1 MSDVNQPPEGAEA
14 WGRALEAAVGFLADD
29 YEVDPVE
36 VLAQEGFI
44 ALLDGTVGLDL
55 DADAEVFAERVEEAL
70 AEWTESYAYEP
81 AHAPAGAPGGGQF
94 TTGGPGGGAKS
105 TPTRKA
111 RTKGK
116 GKPGAKNPPAA
127 AKPAGPLGFDGKSGT
142 GYDKPGG
149 DPQVRELQDVVNKL
163 GFKDAQG
170 KPLARDGKFGPKTTT
185 AVQAMQ
191 KALGLPTDGKVSPEL
206 LARVKSLAA
215 KKKPVA
221 KRARESEHVEVQR
234 ADRIEGRVLEAVGT
248 DAAGGRVFRV
258 RIIREGT
265 SKNRKRY
272 TEAVLRRAAPLYE
285 GAKAYDHHRSREEM
299 ASSTLAGLVGGYRSV
314 SYEAGSDGGGL
325 YGDLHLFPS
334 ARHTAEALDASIA
347 AQQAGLPPLV
357 GISHDVLASFKAGAP
372 GPRGHVQEAVAIT
385 RVHSADV
392 VADPSAGG
400 QAERVLA
407 GGITATSE
415 ESDVE
420 VTTEAVLDAFTEA
433 SDEQLAAY
441 GLTRVTPAHTTE
453 AAPVGEPKG
462 SFLASLMLD
471 AKLAQA
477 GIPAT
482 VKESVLA
489 ALPERVTESDID
501 GQIGA
506 YKGMLA
512 GLERAGLAPTV
523 TVQVTQEAVDKKIK
537 ALDAFFNGD
546 FHNGYRSFRG
556 AYEDFTG
563 RRQSAMGGEDYNRVI
578 LRESFAEDYTYQE
591 ERATESMTASSW
603 NLVLGDSVTRRLIAE
618 YNRPGL
624 DVWQDFVSSTPPVND
639 FRTQRIDRI
648 GGYGLLPTVA
658 QGAPYQPLT
667 SPTNEEV
674 TYALAKKGGTEDV
687 TLEMIAND
695 DVRAI
700 SKIPAKLGR
709 AAARTLYLFVLE
721 LLRPSTGTYAP
732 TGTAGN
738 PTIYDSTALYVA
750 GHANTTTSPLSQ
762 TALSVSRAKMRQQ
775 AAYGDAVDILGA
787 TPKYLLV
794 PPTLEELGFQLVTSA
809 VAVPGTPA
817 GPSDTPNIHRG
828 LELRVIDYWDGLST
842 TQWAVIGDPN
852 DIPTI
857 EIGFYQGKRMPEMFQ
872 QSDPTVG
879 SMFNAD
885 KFTWKIRHIYSGAIL
900 DYRGFQRGNS

>member
-1 MSDVNQPPEGAEA
+1 
-14 WGRALEAAVGFLADD
+14 
-29 YEVDPVE
+29 
-36 VLAQEGFI
+36 
-44 ALLDGTVGLDL
+44 
-55 DADAEVFAERVEEAL
+55 
-70 AEWTESYAYEP
+70 
-81 AHAPAGAPGGGQF
+81 
-94 TTGGPGGGAKS
+94 
-105 TPTRKA
+105 
-111 RTKGK
+111 
-116 GKPGAKNPPAA
+116 
-127 AKPAGPLGFDGKSGT
+127 
-142 GYDKPGG
+142 
-149 DPQVRELQDVVNKL
+149 
-163 GFKDAQG
+163 
-170 KPLARDGKFGPKTTT
+170 
-185 AVQAMQ
+185 
-191 KALGLPTDGKVSPEL
+191 
-206 LARVKSLAA
+206 
-215 KKKPVA
+215 
-221 KRARESEHVEVQR
+221 
-234 ADRIEGRVLEAVGT
+234 
-248 DAAGGRVFRV
+248 
-258 RIIREGT
+258 
-265 SKNRKRY
+265 
-272 TEAVLRRAAPLYE
+272 
-285 GAKAYDHHRSREEM
+285 
-299 ASSTLAGLVGGYRSV
+299 
-314 SYEAGSDGGGL
+314 
-325 YGDLHLFPS
+325 
-334 ARHTAEALDASIA
+334 
-347 AQQAGLPPLV
+347 
-357 GISHDVLASFKAGAP
+357 
-372 GPRGHVQEAVAIT
+372 
-385 RVHSADV
+385 
-392 VADPSAGG
+392 
-400 QAERVLA
+400 
-407 GGITATSE
+407 
-415 ESDVE
+415 
-420 VTTEAVLDAFTEA
+420 
-433 SDEQLAAY
+433 
-441 GLTRVTPAHTTE
+441 
-453 AAPVGEPKG
+453 
-462 SFLASLMLD
+462 MLD
-471 AKLAQA
+471 AKLAAA
-477 GIPAT
+477 GIPAA

-563 RRQSAMGGEDYNRVI
+563 RRQSHRRRGLQPGDPPRELRRGLHVPGAARHRVDDG
-578 LRESFAEDYTYQE
+578 LQLEPGPR
-591 ERATESMTASSW
+591 R
-603 NLVLGDSVTRRLIAE
+603 LVTRRLIAE

-667 SPTNEEV
+667 SPGNEEV

-721 LLRPSTGTYAP
+721 LLRPSTGTYTP

-750 GHANTTTSPLSQ
+750 GHANTTTTVLSQ

-809 VAVPGTPA
+809 VAIPATPA
-817 GPSDTPNIHRG
+817 GPSNTPNLHRG

-857 EIGFYQGKRMPEMFQ
+857 EVGFYQGKRMPEMFQ

-879 SMFNAD
+879 SHVQRRQVHLEDPPHLLRRDPRLPRLPARQQL
-885 KFTWKIRHIYSGAIL
+885 IRPANPT
-900 DYRGFQRGNS
+900 FQRKGSA